1 MHSGGIMDLKR
12 FTIMTRNEN
21 QQTDEK
27 TSMLINIQHIVSI
40 KPIKLST
47 SDRDVIDGYWIR
59 LSNGKKYRAIQFP
72 SMILNS
78 LDTDISEIK
87 KNDELEHSFN
97 YQ

>member
-59 LSNGKKYRAIQFP
+59 LSNGKKYRAIQVP

>member
-1 MHSGGIMDLKR
+1 MDLKR

-59 LSNGKKYRAIQFP
+59 LSNGKKYRAIQVP